1 MNVQIER
8 VPWTPQLYRVMAGL
22 MVSLFVA
29 AMDSTVVGTA
39 LPTIARDLGSFQL
52 YPWIVAGYLI
62 TATTTVP
69 LWGRLADLHGRR
81 RVLLVGIVVFI
92 VASALCATSPSMI
105 WLIAFRTLQGI
116 GAGCIQPLVFTI
128 LGDIFPLKQ
137 RAPLSGLF
145 SSMWAIAAIIGPAL
159 GAIFVSTIGWRW
171 IFLINLP
178 LGVVATALVWGYK
191 ERRPEKSGVR
201 RLDVRGSLLLTAGVV
216 LLLVGLGAGSQSATP
231 NWLLVVA
238 AVVVLALFAR
248 VEWGSA
254 SPTVPLDLLRNRII
268 GPAIAV
274 GALMGTVMFGIT
286 TYVPLWVQEVQGGSP
301 FDAGAAVGAMSIG
314 WPVVSA
320 LAGIFMVRI
329 GYQRLVVAGSLAL
342 VVGTLML
349 AVGSPD
355 RGFVWTGAA
364 SLVIGSGMGAIA
376 APLLIVIQNIVEWS
390 RRGAATALNQFSR
403 TIGGAVGV
411 SLMGVLLQ
419 GYVNSSKDPLG
430 ARVQLQAGL
439 HADFVVLV
447 VLAALMLAI
456 AIAIL
461 VVARRADKDKERVAA
476 AAGSVGASAD

>member
-1 MNVQIER
+1 
-8 VPWTPQLYRVMAGL
+8 MAGL

-29 AMDSTVVGTA
+29 AMDATVVGTA

-69 LWGRLADLHGRR
+69 LWGRLADLNGRR
-81 RVLLVGIVVFI
+81 RVLLVGIVVFV
-92 VASALCATSPSMI
+92 VASALCATSPSMV
-105 WLIAFRTLQGI
+105 WLIGFRTLQGV

-137 RAPLSGLF
+137 RAPLTGLF

-159 GAIFVSTIGWRW
+159 GALFVSTIGWRW
-171 IFLINLP
+171 IFTINVPIGLAAAALI
-178 LGVVATALVWGYK
+178 WGYK
-191 ERRPEKSGVR
+191 ERRPERAGAR

-231 NWLLVVA
+231 NWLLLAA
-238 AVVVLALFAR
+238 AVVVLVAFAR

-254 SPTVPLDLLRNRII
+254 NPTVPLDLLRHRVI

-274 GALMGTVMFGIT
+274 GALMGTVMFGVT

-301 FDAGAAVGAMSIG
+301 FDAGIAVGAMSLG
-314 WPVVSA
+314 WPIVSA
-320 LAGIFMVRI
+320 LAGFYMVRI
-329 GYQRLVVAGSLAL
+329 GYQRLVVGGTLAL
-342 VVGTLML
+342 LAGTLIL
-349 AVGSPD
+349 AIGSPG
-355 RGFVWTGAA
+355 RGVVWSGAA
-364 SLVIGSGMGAIA
+364 SLVIGAGMGAIA
-376 APLLIVIQNIVEWS
+376 APLLIVIQSLVDWS

-411 SLMGVLLQ
+411 SLMGVVLQ
-419 GYVNSSKDPLG
+419 RYINSAGDPLN
-430 ARVQLQAGL
+430 ALAQLQSGL
-439 HADFVVLV
+439 QAVFAVLV

-456 AIAIL
+456 ALAIL
-461 VVARRADKDKERVAA
+461 VVARRAEKEMGPAAVAGPVA
-476 AAGSVGASAD
+476 

>member
-1 MNVQIER
+1 VSVQLER

-29 AMDSTVVGTA
+29 AMDATVVGTA

-69 LWGRLADLHGRR
+69 LWGRIADLHGRR
-81 RVLLVGIVVFI
+81 RVLLLGIVVF
-92 VASALCATSPSMI
+92 VAASGLCATSPSMV
-105 WLIAFRTLQGI
+105 WLIAFRTLQGV

-137 RAPLSGLF
+137 RAPLTGLF

-159 GAIFVSTIGWRW
+159 GALFVSTIGWRW
-171 IFLINLP
+171 IFTINVPIGL
-178 LGVVATALVWGYK
+178 AAAALLWGYN
-191 ERRPEKSGVR
+191 ERRPQKAGDR
-201 RLDVRGSLLLTAGVV
+201 RLDIRGSLLLTTGVV
-216 LLLVGLGAGSQSATP
+216 LLLIGLGAGSQSATP
-231 NWLLVVA
+231 NWLLLIT
-238 AVVVLALFAR
+238 AVVVLAAFAR

-254 SPTVPLDLLRNRII
+254 NPTVPLDLLRHRVI

-274 GALMGTVMFGIT
+274 GALMGTVMFGVT

-301 FDAGAAVGAMSIG
+301 FDAGIAVGAMSLG
-314 WPVVSA
+314 WPIVSA
-320 LAGIFMVRI
+320 LAGFYMVRI
-329 GYQRLVVAGSLAL
+329 GYQRLVVSGTLAL
-342 VVGTLML
+342 LVGTLML
-349 AVGSPD
+349 AIGSPG

-364 SLVIGSGMGAIA
+364 SLVIGAGMGAMA
-376 APLLIVIQNIVEWS
+376 APLLIVIQGLVDWS

-403 TIGGAVGV
+403 TIGGAIGV

-419 GYVNSSKDPLG
+419 RYINSASDPLN
-430 ARVQLQAGL
+430 APAQLQSGL
-439 HADFVVLV
+439 QAVFAVLG
-447 VLAALMLAI
+447 VLAALMFAI

-461 VVARRADKDKERVAA
+461 VVARRAEKESPAAVAGPA
-476 AAGSVGASAD
+476 A

>member
-1 MNVQIER
+1 MSVQLDR

-29 AMDSTVVGTA
+29 AMDATVVGTA
-39 LPTIARDLGSFQL
+39 LPTIARDLGSFEL

-81 RVLLVGIVVFI
+81 RVLLVGILVFI
-92 VASALCATSPSMI
+92 IASALCATSPSMV

-116 GAGCIQPLVFTI
+116 GAGCIQPVVFTI
-128 LGDIFPLKQ
+128 LGDIFPLQQ

-145 SSMWAIAAIIGPAL
+145 SSVWAIAAIIGPAL
-159 GAIFVSTIGWRW
+159 GAVFVSTIGWRW

-178 LGVVATALVWGYK
+178 LGVVAAGLVWGYM
-191 ERRPEKSGVR
+191 ERRPENSGVR
-201 RLDVRGSLLLTAGVV
+201 GLDVRGSLLLTAGVV

-238 AVVVLALFAR
+238 AVVLLALFAR

-254 SPTVPLDLLRNRII
+254 NPTVPLDLLRHRVI

-274 GALMGTVMFGIT
+274 GALMGTVMFGVT

-320 LAGIFMVRI
+320 LAGFFIVRI
-329 GYQRLVVAGSLAL
+329 GYQRLVVAGTLAL
-342 VVGTLML
+342 LAGTLML
-349 AVGSPD
+349 AIGSPG
-355 RGFVWTGAA
+355 RGIVWTAAA
-364 SLVIGSGMGAIA
+364 SLVIGAGMGAIA
-376 APLLIVIQNIVEWS
+376 APLLIVIQNIVDWS

-419 GYVNSSKDPLG
+419 RYLNSGRDPLG
-430 ARVQLQAGL
+430 LNLQAGL
-439 HADFVVLV
+439 HAEFVVLV

-461 VVARRADKDKERVAA
+461 VVARRAEKEKGPAAVADPVA
-476 AAGSVGASAD
+476 

>member
-1 MNVQIER
+1 
-8 VPWTPQLYRVMAGL
+8 MAGL

-81 RVLLVGIVVFI
+81 RVLLVGIVVFV
-92 VASALCATSPSMI
+92 VASALCATSPSMV

-116 GAGCIQPLVFTI
+116 GAGCIQPVVFTI

-145 SSMWAIAAIIGPAL
+145 SSMWAIAAIVGPAL
-159 GAIFVSTIGWRW
+159 GALFVSTIGWRW

-178 LGVVATALVWGYK
+178 LGLVAAGLVWGYQ
-191 ERRPEKSGVR
+191 ERRPEKAGAR
-201 RLDVRGSLLLTAGVV
+201 GLDVRGSLLLTAGVV

-238 AVVVLALFAR
+238 AVVVLALFAW

-254 SPTVPLDLLRNRII
+254 SPTVPLDLLRHRVI

-274 GALMGTVMFGIT
+274 GALMGTVLFGIT

-301 FDAGAAVGAMSIG
+301 LQAGVALGAMSVG

-329 GYQRLVVAGSLAL
+329 GYQRLVVAGSLTL

-355 RGFVWTGAA
+355 RGFLWTGAA
-364 SLVIGSGMGAIA
+364 SLVIGCGMGAIA
-376 APLLIVIQNIVEWS
+376 APLLIVIQNIVDWS

-419 GYVNSSKDPLG
+419 RYLNATRDPLG
-430 ARVQLQAGL
+430 IQLQAGL

-461 VVARRADKDKERVAA
+461 VVARRADDERKETSRTSPPTLRAT
-476 AAGSVGASAD
+476 SPASGED

>member
-1 MNVQIER
+1 
-8 VPWTPQLYRVMAGL
+8 

-29 AMDSTVVGTA
+29 AMDATVVGTA
-39 LPTIARDLGSFQL
+39 LPTFARDLGSFEL

-92 VASALCATSPSMI
+92 VASALCATSPSMV

-116 GAGCIQPLVFTI
+116 GAGCIQPVVFTI

-145 SSMWAIAAIIGPAL
+145 SSVWAIAAIIGPSL
-159 GAIFVSTIGWRW
+159 GALFVSTIGWRW
-171 IFLINLP
+171 IFTINVPFGLAA
-178 LGVVATALVWGYK
+178 LALVWGYK
-191 ERRPEKSGVR
+191 ERLPEKSGAR
-201 RLDVRGSLLLTAGVV
+201 GLDVRGSLLLTAGVV
-216 LLLVGLGAGSQSATP
+216 ALLVGLGAGSQSATP

-238 AVVVLALFAR
+238 AVVLIAVFAR

-254 SPTVPLDLLRNRII
+254 NPTVPLDLLRHRVI

-274 GALMGTVMFGIT
+274 GALMGTVMFGVT

-301 FDAGAAVGAMSIG
+301 FAAGAAVGAMSIG

-320 LAGIFMVRI
+320 LAGFFMVRI
-329 GYQRLVVAGSLAL
+329 GYQRLVVAGTLTL
-342 VVGTLML
+342 VAGTLML
-349 AVGSPD
+349 AIGSPG
-355 RGFVWTGAA
+355 RGVVWTGAA
-364 SLVIGSGMGAIA
+364 SLVIGAGMGAIA
-376 APLLIVIQNIVEWS
+376 APLLIVIQNIVDWS

-419 GYVNSSKDPLG
+419 RYLNAAPDPLG
-430 ARVQLQAGL
+430 TQLQAGL

-461 VVARRADKDKERVAA
+461 VVARRADKEKESAA
-476 AAGSVGASAD
+476 AAASGAVSASAD

>member
-1 MNVQIER
+1 
-8 VPWTPQLYRVMAGL
+8 MAGL

-29 AMDSTVVGTA
+29 AMDATVVGTA

-69 LWGRLADLHGRR
+69 LWGRLADLRGRR

-92 VASALCATSPSMI
+92 VASALCATSPSMV
-105 WLIAFRTLQGI
+105 WLIAFRTLQGV

-137 RAPLSGLF
+137 RAPLTGLF

-159 GAIFVSTIGWRW
+159 GALFVSTVGWRW
-171 IFLINLP
+171 IFTINVPIGLAAAG
-178 LGVVATALVWGYK
+178 LLWGYK
-191 ERRPEKSGVR
+191 ERLPEKAGAR
-201 RLDVRGSLLLTAGVV
+201 RLDIRGSLLLTAGVV

-231 NWLLVVA
+231 NWLLLIA
-238 AVVVLALFAR
+238 AVVVLAAFAR

-254 SPTVPLDLLRNRII
+254 NPTVPLDLLRHRVI

-274 GALMGTVMFGIT
+274 GALMGTVMFGVT

-301 FDAGAAVGAMSIG
+301 FDAGIAVGAMSLG
-314 WPVVSA
+314 WPIVSA
-320 LAGIFMVRI
+320 LAGFFMVRI
-329 GYQRLVVAGSLAL
+329 GYQRLVVGGTLAL
-342 VVGTLML
+342 LAGTLIL
-349 AVGSPD
+349 AIGSPG
-355 RGFVWTGAA
+355 RGVVWSGAA
-364 SLVIGSGMGAIA
+364 SLVIGAGMGAIA
-376 APLLIVIQNIVEWS
+376 APLLIVIQSLVDWS

-419 GYVNSSKDPLG
+419 RYINSASDPLN
-430 ARVQLQAGL
+430 APAQLQSGL
-439 HADFVVLV
+439 QAVFAVLV

-456 AIAIL
+456 AVAIL
-461 VVARRADKDKERVAA
+461 VVARRAEKEMGPAAVAGPA
-476 AAGSVGASAD
+476 A

>member
-1 MNVQIER
+1 MSVQLER

-81 RVLLVGIVVFI
+81 RVLLVGIVVFV
-92 VASALCATSPSMI
+92 VASALCATSSSMI

-116 GAGCIQPLVFTI
+116 GAGCIQPIVFTI

-159 GAIFVSTIGWRW
+159 GALFVSTIGWRW

-178 LGVVATALVWGYK
+178 LGVVAAALVWGYM
-191 ERRPEKSGVR
+191 ERRPKKAGTR

-231 NWLLVVA
+231 DWLLVIA

-248 VEWGSA
+248 VEWGST
-254 SPTVPLDLLRNRII
+254 SPTVPLDLLRHRII

-274 GALMGTVMFGIT
+274 GALMGT
-286 TYVPLWVQEVQGGSP
+286 
-301 FDAGAAVGAMSIG
+301 
-314 WPVVSA
+314 
-320 LAGIFMVRI
+320 
-329 GYQRLVVAGSLAL
+329 
-342 VVGTLML
+342 LML
-349 AVGSPD
+349 AIGSPA
-355 RGFVWTGAA
+355 RGFIWTGAA

-376 APLLIVIQNIVEWS
+376 APLLIVIQNIVDWS

-419 GYVNSSKDPLG
+419 GYVNSSSDPLSSR
-430 ARVQLQAGL
+430 AQLQAGL

-461 VVARRADKDKERVAA
+461 VVARRAEKQMGPAAVADPVA
-476 AAGSVGASAD
+476 